1 MKLIFD
7 QNLSPT
13 LSERLHTHYPDSTH
27 VQKALW
33 RSASDDSIWF
43 HAREYGFVVV
53 TKDRDYLELSSERG
67 HPPKVILIRTGNTP
81 NEVVE
86 ALLRDHYTEIMVFEQ
101 DPTRGII
108 ELR

>member
-7 QNLSPT
+7 QNLSPA
-13 LSERLHTHYPDSTH
+13 LSERMQTHYPDSTH
-27 VQKALW
+27 VQEALW

-43 HAREYGFVVV
+43 YAREYGFVIV

-67 HPPKVILIRTGNTP
+67 HPPKVILIRNGNSP
-81 NEVVE
+81 NAVVE
-86 ALLRDHYTEIMVFEQ
+86 SLLRDHYDEILDFEQ
-101 DPTRGII
+101 DPSQGVI